1 MPVVRVERQRE
12 GPGRAEPGG
21 GNLSDV
27 LDALIR
33 PALEAAL
40 AVAREGEDD
49 TPVVPAPTPLRP
61 FLRFAKLPP
70 RALSATRRALDG
82 DDEFRARVAE
92 AADEQEVGRGGWL
105 FLTRPEGWEEELAA
119 LVEGAGEAAREEA
132 DRKAEHDARR
142 RLAGVQD
149 ALRRAEEAAVAARAE
164 AAAAVAVLGDERRAR
179 LAAETSAK
187 SAARRVDE
195 MVAER
200 DRARAAAAAAKAEL
214 ETLRRRVADLEAQ
227 RRTVAPPAVSG
238 PEPQPEPVV
247 GREAPPPPNPLP
259 GFDVAAVGSGLE
271 EAATAASALAERLR
285 TVVAALAPPE
295 PAGPAEPPEPAP
307 PSAPAT
313 EPPPRPRRPPPVR
326 RRPTPLPPA
335 TFDDSVEAAEHLVR
349 VPGMVLV
356 VDGYNVSQ
364 AGWPDHPI
372 AEQRRRLAD
381 ALAELAARTGVD
393 VRVVFDGAEMRM
405 PGVVPSTA
413 RSVRVSFSP
422 PGVEADDEVLELLG
436 HLPLT
441 RPVVVATSDRRV
453 QTGATRAGANVISNE
468 QLLAVLRR

>member
-1 MPVVRVERQRE
+1 MVRVERQR
-12 GPGRAEPGG
+12 GDPGRVEPGG
-21 GNLSDV
+21 GLSDV
-27 LDALIR
+27 LDSVIR

-49 TPVVPAPTPLRP
+49 TPAVPAPAPLRP
-61 FLRFAKLPP
+61 FLRFARLPP
-70 RALSATRRALDG
+70 RALSATRRTLDG
-82 DDEFRARVAE
+82 DEDFRARVAE
-92 AADEQEVGRGGWL
+92 AADEQEVGRPGWL
-105 FLTRPEGWEEELAA
+105 FLSRPEGWEEELAA
-119 LVEGAGEAAREEA
+119 LVEGAGQAAREEA

-149 ALRRAEEAAVAARAE
+149 ALRRAEEAAAAARAE
-164 AAAAVAVLGDERRAR
+164 AAAAVAALGEERRAR
-179 LAAETSAK
+179 VAAEASAET
-187 SAARRVDE
+187 AARRVEDL
-195 MVAER
+195 VAER
-200 DRARAAAAAAKAEL
+200 DRARAASATAKAEL

-227 RRTVAPPAVSG
+227 RRPVAAPAAAPEPEVVLPPPGPPPAPAPS
-238 PEPQPEPVV
+238 
-247 GREAPPPPNPLP
+247 PPP
-259 GFDVAAVGSGLE
+259 FDAAAVGSGLE

-285 TVVAALAPPE
+285 AVVAALAPPE
-295 PAGPAEPPEPAP
+295 PAEAAEPVGPREPAS
-307 PSAPAT
+307 PSPVGT
-313 EPPPRPRRPPPVR
+313 SSSPRRAAALR

-364 AGWPDHPI
+364 AGWPEHPI

-381 ALAELAARTGVD
+381 ALAELAARTGLD

-413 RSVRVSFSP
+413 KAVRVSFSQ
-422 PGVEADDEVLELLG
+422 PGVEADDEVLELVG
-436 HLPLT
+436 HLPVT
-441 RPVVVATSDRRV
+441 RPVVVASSDRRV
-453 QTGATRAGANVISNE
+453 QKGATRAGANVISSD